1 MLGARAIQLDGV
13 LQTPEDEAKAA
24 NAIAKAAREAKKA
37 EQDKVVAVK
46 RQVAMRLVLQAQAMD
61 VGAMFTASTPR
72 WQVLAHQLR

>member
-37 EQDKVVAVK
+37 EQEKVVAVK
-46 RQVAMRLVLQAQAMD
+46 R
-61 VGAMFTASTPR
+61 
-72 WQVLAHQLR
+72 